1 MFVSSSHIQQNMG
14 LTVKN
19 VSYVTLSPFV
29 RDIIIDQTYH
39 QYTRHVFIVC
49 SIKLPAVV
57 RQGTPGGTRSRKVAG
72 SIPDGVIGI
81 FH

>member
-1 MFVSSSHIQQNMG
+1 MD

-19 VSYVTLSPFV
+19 ISYVTLSTFI

-39 QYTRHVFIVC
+39 HNIRHVFIVC
-49 SIKLPAVV
+49 SIKLPTVV
-57 RQGTPGGTRSRKVAG
+57 RQGARGGARSWKVAG